1 MRNILLII
9 KGSNVLCQKKI
20 NKMDLIMSKTFTKFI
35 FIFSVFAFNDNE
47 SQITD
52 AAVNLFIQI

>member
-20 NKMDLIMSKTFTKFI
+20 KKMDLITSKTFTKFI
-35 FIFSVFAFNDNE
+35 FIFSVFVFNDNE
-47 SQITD
+47 SQVTD

>member
-20 NKMDLIMSKTFTKFI
+20 KKMNLIMPKTFTKFI
-35 FIFSVFAFNDNE
+35 FIFSVFVFNDNE

>member
-20 NKMDLIMSKTFTKFI
+20 KKMDLIISKTFTKFI
-35 FIFSVFAFNDNE
+35 FIFSVFVFNDNE
-47 SQITD
+47 SQVTD

>member
-1 MRNILLII
+1 
-9 KGSNVLCQKKI
+9 
-20 NKMDLIMSKTFTKFI
+20 
-35 FIFSVFAFNDNE
+35 FIFSVFVFNDNE